1 MTIDARLYNPA
12 LMNAA
17 VIPAENEGYETSPTG
32 ATGITGV
39 TGPTGA
45 TGATGATGPTGAPA

>member
-12 LMNAA
+12 LMNGG
-17 VIPAENEGYETSPTG
+17 VIPEANEEFDSQPG

-39 TGPTGA
+39 TG
-45 TGATGATGPTGAPA
+45 ATGPTGPTGPEGAPA

>member
-17 VIPAENEGYETSPTG
+17 VIAVGNEGFETAPTG
-32 ATGITGV
+32 T

-45 TGATGATGPTGAPA
+45 TGSVGATGPTGAPA